1 MPAPTYLSPPSFHN
15 AVTATAT
22 TSAHLLSGGRN
33 RNRRSRP
40 RRMSGPVLLKAQ
52 AGDGDGDG
60 GDEQE
65 LLLASRRHA
74 VLGVARVLFAA
85 ANDRCMRCMNQAALG
100 RSATG
105 TFCGDLLVGAMANS
119 WRVLMQGLA
128 SLMFLCARAD
138 EYVRPPPSPLVL
150 TPHDKPAAHPQQ
162 VIIKGGK
169 IPLNNTQECA

>member
-74 VLGVARVLFAA
+74 RGAHPRFIPPRRRQHPRRGQGPLRGG
-85 ANDRCMRCMNQAALG
+85 DRCMRCMNQAALG

-150 TPHDKPAAHPQQ
+150 TPR
-162 VIIKGGK
+162 
-169 IPLNNTQECA
+169 